1 MGDHSRMLVLLV
13 AVCLGTETGV
23 HTARLH
29 RRQLSFGQNQGGSD
43 TRVQSPDT
51 GVRSQDTRVQSPDTQ
66 VQRQEFGEQIPNTR
80 IFGLLGGLFGG
91 GDDCVCVTDEDEE
104 MTERQVEV
112 GQKFFFGG
120 GGSDCNCPTDEGS
133 GSGPTDETVRDC
145 KGREEGD
152 TYYDCGCGGGGG
164 LFGFGRKKRQSQSDE
179 SINTRFL
186 DFRCIGAA
194 ILGRQAN

>member
-1 MGDHSRMLVLLV
+1 VPIPAHSL
-13 AVCLGTETGV
+13 AVCLGTGTGV
-23 HTARLH
+23 QTARLH

-51 GVRSQDTRVQSPDTQ
+51 QVQS
-66 VQRQEFGEQIPNTR
+66 QEFGEQIPGTR

-91 GDDCVCVTDEDEE
+91 GDDCVCVTNEDETERQME
-104 MTERQVEV
+104 MRKKRQVEV

-120 GGSDCNCPTDEGS
+120 GGSDCNCPTDEG
-133 GSGPTDETVRDC
+133 GSGPTDEAVRDC

-152 TYYDCGCGGGGG
+152 TYYECGCGGGGG

>member
-1 MGDHSRMLVLLV
+1 MG
-13 AVCLGTETGV
+13 TG
-23 HTARLH
+23 L
-29 RRQLSFGQNQGGSD
+29 QSPD
-43 TRVQSPDT
+43 TRVQSQDT
-51 GVRSQDTRVQSPDTQ
+51 GVQSS
-66 VQRQEFGEQIPNTR
+66 EFGEQVPGTR

-104 MTERQVEV
+104 RTERQVEA

-145 KGREEGD
+145 KGRE
-152 TYYDCGCGGGGG
+152 
-164 LFGFGRKKRQSQSDE
+164 KRQSQSDE

>member
-13 AVCLGTETGV
+13 AACLGTGTGV

-29 RRQLSFGQNQGGSD
+29 RRQLNFGQNKGGSDTGLQSPD
-43 TRVQSPDT
+43 TRVQSQDT
-51 GVRSQDTRVQSPDTQ
+51 GVQSS
-66 VQRQEFGEQIPNTR
+66 EFGEQVPGTR

-104 MTERQVEV
+104 RTERQVEV

-145 KGREEGD
+145 KERRGKVKVMRVLTQGFWILDVSGQPFWGD
-152 TYYDCGCGGGGG
+152 RPIRNFAQLKQNISYKIYVIY
-164 LFGFGRKKRQSQSDE
+164 LK
-179 SINTRFL
+179 
-186 DFRCIGAA
+186 
-194 ILGRQAN
+194 

>member
-13 AVCLGTETGV
+13 AACLGTGTGV

-29 RRQLSFGQNQGGSD
+29 RRQLNFGQNKGGSDAGLQSPD
-43 TRVQSPDT
+43 TRVQSQDT
-51 GVRSQDTRVQSPDTQ
+51 GVQSS
-66 VQRQEFGEQIPNTR
+66 EFGEQRPGTR

-91 GDDCVCVTDEDEE
+91 GDDCVCVTNEDE
-104 MTERQVEV
+104 TERQIEMRKKRQIEV

-164 LFGFGRKKRQSQSDE
+164 LFGLGRKKRQSQSDE

-186 DFRCIGAA
+186 DF
-194 ILGRQAN
+194 

>member
-13 AVCLGTETGV
+13 AACLGTGTGV

-29 RRQLSFGQNQGGSD
+29 GRQLNFGQNKGGSD
-43 TRVQSPDT
+43 TGLQSPDTGVQSKDTGVQSPDT
-51 GVRSQDTRVQSPDTQ
+51 GIQS
-66 VQRQEFGEQIPNTR
+66 QEFGEQIPNTR

-104 MTERQVEV
+104 RTERQVEV

-133 GSGPTDETVRDC
+133 GSG
-145 KGREEGD
+145 
-152 TYYDCGCGGGGG
+152 
-164 LFGFGRKKRQSQSDE
+164 SQLRSL
-179 SINTRFL
+179 S
-186 DFRCIGAA
+186 
-194 ILGRQAN
+194 